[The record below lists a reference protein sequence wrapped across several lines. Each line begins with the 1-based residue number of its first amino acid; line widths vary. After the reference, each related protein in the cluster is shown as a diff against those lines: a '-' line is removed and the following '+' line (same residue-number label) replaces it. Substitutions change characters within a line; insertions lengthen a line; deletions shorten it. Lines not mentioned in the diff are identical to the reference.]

1 MAYRNCFDVLVD
13 IGEGAEEHASPSRSR
28 SEQEKGPVVT
38 YKHGETPDERI
49 ELSRPLVWIDL
60 EMTGL
65 DLTNDVILQVRSR
78 RKTSASR
85 VGGYTLWVAGHYKC
99 TYEALRAPLALC

>member
-1 MAYRNCFDVLVD
+1 MAFRNCFDVLVD
-13 IGEGAEEHASPSRSR
+13 IGEGAEEQASRSRSR
-28 SEQEKGPVVT
+28 SEKEQGPGET
-38 YKHGETPDERI
+38 YKFGETPDEPI

-78 RKTSASR
+78 RRTSASR
-85 VGGYTLWVAGHYKC
+85 VGGHSAMGGGP
-99 TYEALRAPLALC
+99 LRMHT